1 MIRLGVCFI
10 KMAAQFSPIGRSPCR
25 HSALF
30 QMSDHLLPQGRIVI
44 NNSDMTYICQHCR
57 SLELAATNR
66 DEDPGLNTKS
76 VGYSVDEVG
85 PLIAGNLFD

>member
-1 MIRLGVCFI
+1 
-10 KMAAQFSPIGRSPCR
+10 
-25 HSALF
+25 
-30 QMSDHLLPQGRIVI
+30 MSDHHLPQGRIVI
-44 NNSDMTYICQHCR
+44 NDNDMTYICRHSR

-66 DEDPGLNTKS
+66 DEGPGLNTKF